1 MSEYDDDMDAYV
13 ASDFYS
19 IVGDAQLNELKEVEK
34 AREKEREDWR
44 ILQEKQKN
52 PSLTLAQVAGLK
64 SAREMEQLLDEKN
77 TRDDAKLV
85 DEAKQRKAEEKARL
99 ENRFPPPEL

>member
-34 AREKEREDWR
+34 ARDREREEMR
-44 ILQEKQKN
+44 LLQEKAKN
-52 PSLTLAQVAGLK
+52 ASMTLAQVAGLK
-64 SAREMEQLLDEKN
+64 SAKEMEQLLQEKN

-85 DEAKQRKAEEKARL
+85 DENKQRKAEEKARL